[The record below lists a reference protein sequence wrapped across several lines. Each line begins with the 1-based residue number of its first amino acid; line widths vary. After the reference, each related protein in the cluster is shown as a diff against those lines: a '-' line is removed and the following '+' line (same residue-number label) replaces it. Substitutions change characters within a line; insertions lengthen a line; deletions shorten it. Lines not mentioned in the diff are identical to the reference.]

1 MNANFLAA
9 LARNP
14 NAVPGKLG
22 IPGVH
27 KKRGGSRSRS
37 RSRSK
42 SARKNKKPEIVEQV
56 EEVKKPVQTGPAQE
70 VFKVIHGHEEPKPE
84 RGAALVPMDSFEM
97 QRDAY
102 MADEER

>member
-42 SARKNKKPEIVEQV
+42 SARKNKKVEIEQLEGV
-56 EEVKKPVQTGPAQE
+56 EEVKKPV
-70 VFKVIHGHEEPKPE
+70 
-84 RGAALVPMDSFEM
+84 
-97 QRDAY
+97 
-102 MADEER
+102 

>member
-42 SARKNKKPEIVEQV
+42 SARKNKKPEIVE
-56 EEVKKPVQTGPAQE
+56 
-70 VFKVIHGHEEPKPE
+70 
-84 RGAALVPMDSFEM
+84 
-97 QRDAY
+97 
-102 MADEER
+102 